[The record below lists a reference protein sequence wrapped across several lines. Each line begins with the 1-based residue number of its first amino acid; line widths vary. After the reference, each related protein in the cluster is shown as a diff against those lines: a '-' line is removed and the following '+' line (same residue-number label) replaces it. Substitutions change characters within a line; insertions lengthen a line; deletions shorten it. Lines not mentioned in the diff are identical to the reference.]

1 MTRMNSTLTFLLVAA
16 LGLLPSSVCAGSLFV
31 ANLDGTQ
38 EVPPT
43 PTTGFG
49 YATITLNDA
58 MTQIT
63 VTLDWNILFAGVTEA
78 DIDTAPP
85 GFNGPIVFSLALGSG
100 AGTPAGSIDPSPQI
114 FAITPAQVADLV
126 AGNDYVN
133 VETSVFPTGEIRG
146 QFVMVP
152 EPSSLTLT
160 TTALALGLLSYGR
173 RRHLRKPGLI
183 PDRDHLLRTQ
193 TSGS

>member
-1 MTRMNSTLTFLLVAA
+1 MTRMNSTLALLLVAA

-49 YATITLNDA
+49 SATLTLNDA
-58 MTQIT
+58 MTQIA
-63 VTLDWNILFAGVTEA
+63 VTLDWNSLLAGVTEA

-85 GFNGPIVFSLALGSG
+85 GATGPIVFSLALGSG
-100 AGTPAGSIDPSPQI
+100 AGTPDGSIDPSPQI
-114 FAITPAQVADLV
+114 FAITPAQVAELV

-146 QFVMVP
+146 QFLMVP
-152 EPSSLTLT
+152 EPSSLVLA
-160 TTALALGLLSYGR
+160 TTALALGLLAYTR
-173 RRHLRKPGLI
+173 RRWSQRP
-183 PDRDHLLRTQ
+183 R
-193 TSGS
+193 SGR